1 MSFHGANLP
10 GVWNSSG
17 SPEVMSI
24 LGNPASYEGY
34 EVSANPFTNPN
45 AYNNEL
51 TYAIN
56 KDNQL
61 FNTNSATTAYDRQK
75 ELDDLSR
82 VYSSAENEKLMEWQA
97 NENALNR
104 EWQNSANKVAMD
116 FERSERLAQQE
127 FQAEMS
133 NTAIQRQVV
142 DLKKA
147 GLNPI
152 LAATTLGG
160 ASSPAG
166 STGSGYANGA
176 GTGGISPVG
185 ASRGS
190 VYNARANSLSASSVY
205 HIGDLATSI
214 LNTAG
219 SIAKVSKRFS

>member
-1 MSFHGANLP
+1 MPTNEELLNNVLGPVASNQGYNT
-10 GVWNSSG
+10 SY
-17 SPEVMSI
+17 SPFWS
-24 LGNPASYEGY
+24 
-34 EVSANPFTNPN
+34 PN
-45 AYNNEL
+45 RYNEEL

-61 FNTNSATTAYDRQK
+61 FNTNSATIAYYRQK
-75 ELDDLSR
+75 ELDDLAR
-82 VYSSAENEKLMEWQA
+82 THSSEENQKLMDWQGSQ
-97 NENALNR
+97 NALNR
-104 EWQNSANKVAMD
+104 EWQHSANMAAMD
-116 FERSERLAQQE
+116 FERQERLANQQ
-127 FQAEMS
+127 FQTEMS

-176 GTGGISPVG
+176 GTGGISPIG

-190 VYNARANSLSASSVY
+190 VNSARSNSLSASSIYNV
-205 HIGDLATSI
+205 GELATSI

-219 SIAKVSKRFS
+219 YIAKHSKE